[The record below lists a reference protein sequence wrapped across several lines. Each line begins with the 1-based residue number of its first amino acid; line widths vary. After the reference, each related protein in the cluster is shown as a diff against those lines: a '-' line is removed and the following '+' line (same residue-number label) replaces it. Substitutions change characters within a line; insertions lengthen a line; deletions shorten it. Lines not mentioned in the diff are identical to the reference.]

1 MKIRALKKLYR
12 PVILPVGTICAFFYG
27 IAASDSHNIHK
38 FVSFSLLSFGVISMT
53 VEVLKDQEKSYK
65 EAIKRLREKQDSSS
79 PIWDGVV
86 RSVKDLEPR
95 MRMLEN
101 RILKDA
107 HELQSIKFEL
117 EQHDD

>member
-1 MKIRALKKLYR
+1 MKIHSLKKLYR
-12 PVILPVGTICAFFYG
+12 LVILPVVTICAVFYG

-38 FVSFSLLSFGVISMT
+38 FASLSLFSFGVISMA
-53 VEVLKDQEKSYK
+53 VEVWKDQEKYYK
-65 EAIKRLREKQDSSS
+65 EAIKHIREKQDSSS

-95 MRMLEN
+95 MRILEN
-101 RILKDA
+101 RILKDT

-117 EQHDD
+117 EQHND